1 MLRMHRDMRQGTARW
16 DSVSMGVGSL
26 CPNHLH
32 LKKTYFTSRT
42 SFIPTNLN
50 TQVTLPSSRKINKKF
65 KKKKQK
71 NLDFLIAI
79 KKFQSVFKNSNSKSF
94 HYNLPRIF
102 KTQLYF
108 INKSNPQRVKQK
120 TTVYKARIILG
131 KKKKACHENI

>member
-1 MLRMHRDMRQGTARW
+1 M
-16 DSVSMGVGSL
+16 
-26 CPNHLH
+26 
-32 LKKTYFTSRT
+32 
-42 SFIPTNLN
+42 
-50 TQVTLPSSRKINKKF
+50 
-65 KKKKQK
+65 
-71 NLDFLIAI
+71 DFLIAI

-131 KKKKACHENI
+131 KKKKLVMRTSRPTLGLKKLHDEEALSNQDHKEINKQKVKVVRR